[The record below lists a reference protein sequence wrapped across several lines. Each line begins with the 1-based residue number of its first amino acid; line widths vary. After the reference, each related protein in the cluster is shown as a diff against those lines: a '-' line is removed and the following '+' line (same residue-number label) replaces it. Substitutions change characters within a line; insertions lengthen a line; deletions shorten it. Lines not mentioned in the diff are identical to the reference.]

1 MTNNTTTA
9 QPASRQIARA
19 AGTVMVAFLFTQLAG
34 LVRGIIIY
42 RAFGTSLELDS
53 FNAANRVAEML
64 FNLMA
69 GGALGSAFI
78 PTFTGLLAQEHQA
91 RAWKLASAVA
101 NLLLAVLTL
110 VAGLAALTAPVLVRH
125 GLFVLAPEM
134 AIGQEALTISLLRIL
149 LPTVVIFGLSGL
161 VMGILNAHQRF
172 WLPAIA
178 PAMYSLGQIGG
189 VLLLPQEWGIQRLA
203 LGALAGS
210 ALHLLVQIPGL
221 LRLGGRYSATLGL
234 RMAEVRQVLLLMG
247 PRLVGVA
254 VVQLNFIV
262 NTIIALSLPEG
273 SVSAITLAFTLMLMP
288 QTAIAQSIAIAA
300 MPTFSAQVALGKIN
314 ELRGALAGTL
324 RGILL
329 LAIPATVGL
338 ILLRFPLIQFLY
350 EDGVEFTAHSTE
362 LVAWALLW
370 YAAGLVGHS
379 LVEILARAFY
389 ALHDTRTPVLVGALA
404 MALNVV
410 FSLLFSAWFA
420 QAGWMPHGGL
430 ALANSLAT
438 ALEAAGLLVMMRRRL
453 ALQAN
458 SQAEQTPGEQAP
470 SIWAGAVQAAAAA
483 LLMGL
488 ALWVWL
494 ALSAAWPSWL
504 ICLGGVAVGSLV
516 YALAVLG
523 MRVPETRSLL
533 RAVLRQVKR

>member
-1 MTNNTTTA
+1 
-9 QPASRQIARA
+9 
-19 AGTVMVAFLFTQLAG
+19 
-34 LVRGIIIY
+34 
-42 RAFGTSLELDS
+42 
-53 FNAANRVAEML
+53 
-64 FNLMA
+64 
-69 GGALGSAFI
+69 
-78 PTFTGLLAQEHQA
+78 
-91 RAWKLASAVA
+91 
-101 NLLLAVLTL
+101 
-110 VAGLAALTAPVLVRH
+110 
-125 GLFVLAPEM
+125 M

-203 LGALAGS
+203 LGALAGA

-430 ALANSLAT
+430 ALALSLIHIS
-438 ALEAAGLLVMMRRRL
+438 E
-453 ALQAN
+453 
-458 SQAEQTPGEQAP
+458 P
-470 SIWAGAVQAAAAA
+470 
-483 LLMGL
+483 
-488 ALWVWL
+488 
-494 ALSAAWPSWL
+494 
-504 ICLGGVAVGSLV
+504 
-516 YALAVLG
+516 
-523 MRVPETRSLL
+523 TRPY
-533 RAVLRQVKR
+533 